1 MLEDCIKLFGAFLLY
16 KNVFIEYLT
25 IFYKII
31 VNFNLVGNYET
42 FLGKKTRGPSSHCL
56 YNEVKKLGVILQLG
70 VDRNDLTR

>member
-31 VNFNLVGNYET
+31 VNFNLVWNYET
-42 FLGKKTRGPSSHCL
+42 FLG
-56 YNEVKKLGVILQLG
+56 
-70 VDRNDLTR
+70 